1 MKEVFFC
8 SWTILFCVFYS
19 YFIAGNNNLWHH
31 EKILFILSVPA
42 WLLCVGASAQ
52 VVEKVLDI
60 FGADSLP
67 GSNVAVT
74 ADSDSVHLSTVKKE
88 LAAARLNEANL
99 RMDIEQMKL
108 AAYTADS
115 VKLASQRRRIDS
127 LRHETRGVPVVVDG
141 DTLFYFYAK
150 RGGDILPSSVQRTW
164 RMILRPWANA
174 LT

>member
-1 MKEVFFC
+1 MKRFC
-8 SWTILFCVFYS
+8 LFC
-19 YFIAGNNNLWHH
+19 LC
-31 EKILFILSVPA
+31 LLCLSV
-42 WLLCVGASAQ
+42 WGASAQ

-60 FGADSLP
+60 FGADSL
-67 GSNVAVT
+67 SNSKVAVT

-99 RMDIEQMKL
+99 RMEIEQM
-108 AAYTADS
+108 
-115 VKLASQRRRIDS
+115 KLASQRRRIDS

>member
-1 MKEVFFC
+1 M
-8 SWTILFCVFYS
+8 W
-19 YFIAGNNNLWHH
+19 
-31 EKILFILSVPA
+31 
-42 WLLCVGASAQ
+42 GASAQ

-99 RMDIEQMKL
+99 RMEIEQMKL

-115 VKLASQRRRIDS
+115 VQLASQRRRIDS
-127 LRHETRGVPVVVDG
+127 
-141 DTLFYFYAK
+141 
-150 RGGDILPSSVQRTW
+150 
-164 RMILRPWANA
+164 
-174 LT
+174 